1 MKKLNLVCLFSC
13 FLILSACGGS
23 GSDLSSKNDSTS
35 SSLSSSA
42 GSSSSSLS
50 SNPSVDTQK
59 KLDVKFAS
67 NGCLESSNADAFT
80 DFDFAGSSRR
90 MLSWSCVIGVEES
103 FVSTGL
109 DLFYSYDTVFG
120 CYKQIQNDTSLIK
133 GALYNQTYFPDCSVS
148 AKSVSQP
155 SYALEIVDLKIIALS
170 RSSEPKLGFS
180 FAYELKNVGT
190 LPVTQ
195 YRISLKESIYPS
207 GVYLGSTGSYA
218 SDSRLP
224 PGKTVV
230 VKDSTFYSSSYK
242 LGDLI
247 EFTFI
252 VTDYYGNNLAS
263 MVKRVAVE

>member
-1 MKKLNLVCLFSC
+1 MNKLNLVCLYSC
-13 FLILSACGGS
+13 FLMLSACGGS
-23 GSDLSSKNDSTS
+23 GGDLPTKNHSSTS
-35 SSLSSSA
+35 SVS
-42 GSSSSSLS
+42 SSSSSLS

-59 KLDVKFAS
+59 KLDVKFTN

-120 CYKQIQNDTSLIK
+120 CYKQIQNDTALIK

-148 AKSVSQP
+148 AKAVSQP

-218 SDSRLP
+218 SDSRLL

-247 EFTFI
+247 EFTFV

-263 MVKRVAVE
+263 MVKRVVVE